1 MPTIGQS
8 HLELSSI
15 GMKSGLSSACDER
28 QIMVDNRTNFSDAI
42 CRWTICP
49 HETVIL
55 ESDYQRQMV
64 GDTDGHH

>member
-1 MPTIGQS
+1 
-8 HLELSSI
+8 
-15 GMKSGLSSACDER
+15 
-28 QIMVDNRTNFSDAI
+28 MVDNRTNFSDAI